1 MAIEDPNPVLF
12 FEHKYLY
19 RSLTGPV
26 PEEDYLLEFGVGR
39 VVREGH
45 DATLITYGLGVQWA
59 EQVLDAHPEWSVEV
73 IDLRTLLPWD
83 EDLVMQSVCQTGKA
97 LVLHEDTMTG
107 GIGAEI
113 SSRIHER
120 CFEHLDAPVART
132 ASLDTAFPFAQDLE
146 RNFMAN
152 ARLES
157 DLEALLAR

>member
-1 MAIEDPNPVLF
+1 MAIDDPNPVLF

-26 PEEDYLLEFGVGR
+26 PEEDYILEFGKGR
-39 VVREGH
+39 VVREGQ

-59 EQVLDAHPEWSVEV
+59 EAVLTAHPEWDVEV

-83 EDLVMQSVCQTGKA
+83 EELVMASVTKTGKA

-120 CFEHLDAPVART
+120 CFEALDAPVART
-132 ASLDTAFPFAQDLE
+132 ASLDTAFPFAEDLE
-146 RNFMAN
+146 RNFLAN
-152 ARLES
+152 ARLEG
-157 DLEALLAR
+157 DLERLLNR

>member
-1 MAIEDPNPVLF
+1 M
-12 FEHKYLY
+12 
-19 RSLTGPV
+19 
-26 PEEDYLLEFGVGR
+26 
-39 VVREGH
+39 
-45 DATLITYGLGVQWA
+45 
-59 EQVLDAHPEWSVEV
+59 AHPQWSVEV

-83 EDLVMQSVCQTGKA
+83 EELVMQSVCKTGKA

-120 CFEHLDAPVART
+120 CFEHLDAPVTRT

-152 ARLES
+152 ARLED

>member
-1 MAIEDPNPVLF
+1 MAIDDPNPVLF
-12 FEHKYLY
+12 
-19 RSLTGPV
+19 LTQVPLPQPYGPSRRGRL
-26 PEEDYLLEFGVGR
+26 PPGIWVGR
-39 VVREGH
+39 AVREGQ

-59 EQVLDAHPEWSVEV
+59 EQVLDLHPEWDVEV

-83 EDLVMQSVCQTGKA
+83 EGLGMASVQNTGMA

-113 SSRIHER
+113 SARIHEM

-132 ASLDTAFPFAQDLE
+132 ASLDTAFPFAADLE

-152 ARLES
+152 DRLEG
-157 DLEALLAR
+157 DLRRLLER

>member
-1 MAIEDPNPVLF
+1 M
-12 FEHKYLY
+12 
-19 RSLTGPV
+19 
-26 PEEDYLLEFGVGR
+26 LEFGVGR
-39 VVREGH
+39 VVREGS

-59 EQVLDAHPEWSVEV
+59 EQLLDAHPEWDVEV

-83 EDLVMQSVCQTGKA
+83 EGLVFDSVRKTGKA

-113 SSRIHER
+113 SSRIHEM

-132 ASLDTAFPFAQDLE
+132 ASLDTAFPFAEDLE

-152 ARLES
+152 SRLEH